1 MINRTTHR
9 TQHWSVAPGSLLE
22 PSLSNDGS
30 LLAFATGFGIA
41 VVPTNVAGGSH
52 SGQNLTGINAFEFG
66 QNTVSDHPRLAPNN
80 TMYFA
85 TQPGRNGWQ
94 LRAYSLTT
102 GRTRL
107 LTDLPGKPLGLVS
120 DPSGHYLLLRYSIG
134 TAQSRHGRGSAVR
147 LVRLDTTT
155 GKITSLAAHA
165 NGTDQFVGEAVL
177 AW

>member
-1 MINRTTHR
+1 MTMTKIHRSAVTASTAPSSIPAITAASPVREPMEQVIDFTTR
-9 TQHWSVAPGSLLE
+9 P
-22 PSLSNDGS
+22 PS
-30 LLAFATGFGIA
+30 
-41 VVPTNVAGGSH
+41 
-52 SGQNLTGINAFEFG
+52 SG
-66 QNTVSDHPRLAPNN
+66 
-80 TMYFA
+80 
-85 TQPGRNGWQ
+85 
-94 LRAYSLTT
+94 TT